1 MKITKILLLSLV
13 LSLTLGQIA
22 RVSVAS
28 AVLYFSDFLIL
39 ILIFWSVLFF
49 VTSSRKLYVP
59 KVFLLVFLFCLIAFI
74 SLLFSLNR
82 LAFGSFLVSSLYL
95 IRFVL
100 YAMSGLLVSNY
111 LRIEDF
117 KDDLLKWITLS
128 GLLLSIFG
136 FFQLIFLPDFSILD
150 PSLGWD
156 PHKNRL
162 AATFFDPNF
171 TGAYLVIAFVLSFGQ
186 RIKNLWVTTVLRGII
201 LLGIF
206 LTFSRSAWGMLG
218 IALFTLLLF
227 SKRKIYEK
235 ALFFLFIAF
244 LAFASYRLIPRVQ
257 TRLTGITDPSDSA
270 RFRLISWKN
279 TLGFVKDNP
288 IIGVGFNTY
297 RFAQERKG
305 LFDITNPL
313 GGHSGSGADSSL
325 LLVLAT
331 TGVIGFISYISIHLF
346 SIFRGIQEKA
356 PPFLAISFSLLAE
369 SNFINSLFYAPILLV
384 WFFLLGIYLFRD

>member
-171 TGAYLVIAFVLSFGQ
+171 TG
-186 RIKNLWVTTVLRGII
+186 K
-201 LLGIF
+201 
-206 LTFSRSAWGMLG
+206 
-218 IALFTLLLF
+218 
-227 SKRKIYEK
+227 E
-235 ALFFLFIAF
+235 
-244 LAFASYRLIPRVQ
+244 
-257 TRLTGITDPSDSA
+257 
-270 RFRLISWKN
+270 
-279 TLGFVKDNP
+279 
-288 IIGVGFNTY
+288 
-297 RFAQERKG
+297 
-305 LFDITNPL
+305 
-313 GGHSGSGADSSL
+313 
-325 LLVLAT
+325 
-331 TGVIGFISYISIHLF
+331 
-346 SIFRGIQEKA
+346 
-356 PPFLAISFSLLAE
+356 
-369 SNFINSLFYAPILLV
+369 
-384 WFFLLGIYLFRD
+384 